1 MQREILVFEK
11 YFLEFF
17 NKLDPKTKE
26 KITYVLDIVKFT
38 SIVPEKF
45 LKHIEGTDGLY
56 EIRVKVSSNIYRIFC
71 CFDKGNLVILFNVF
85 QKKDPKTPKNEIELA
100 EKLKQEYFK
109 TKL

>member
-1 MQREILVFEK
+1 MQREILVFGK

-56 EIRVKVSSNIYRIFC
+56 EIRVKVSSNFIAYFAVLI
-71 CFDKGNLVILFNVF
+71 KGIW
-85 QKKDPKTPKNEIELA
+85 
-100 EKLKQEYFK
+100 
-109 TKL
+109 